1 MVEVTRRSR
10 GWTPVRGANS
20 SPERRALYVHYL
32 EESSVQ
38 LAGRL
43 YEARDLHGF
52 GDCGGLSERQVF
64 DPERPLE
71 PATLYVRP
79 VEPFWRW
86 EEYDLF
92 PLFDA
97 EGEVDPALSG
107 QWEIC
112 AAEYPLLSS
121 NASLG
126 KRSVY
131 GWSILDGVSSFWDD
145 TIAEAAMNQRC
156 RESGYG
162 WEMESVVWAAASRG
176 MGHSTVPPPPL
187 GIAPP
192 IDLSTMTSPP
202 PPPPHGPPPMFVP
215 PSIFQAMPLS
225 LPFAYHT
232 DQNSF
237 HPPPLPPPPP
247 PVNVPLLP
255 VSSPPFPPP
264 PPPLSPL
271 PDRELWKAFE
281 L

>member
-1 MVEVTRRSR
+1 MLEVTRRSR
-10 GWTPVRGANS
+10 GWTPVRGASS

-52 GDCGGLSERQVF
+52 GDCGGLSEREVF

-79 VEPFWRW
+79 VVPFWRW

-107 QWEIC
+107 QWEIGP
-112 AAEYPLLSS
+112 AEYPLLSS
-121 NASLG
+121 NQLREP
-126 KRSVY
+126 RSVY
-131 GWSILDGVSSFWDD
+131 GWSIVDGSSSFWDD
-145 TIAEAAMNQRC
+145 DAAQAAINQRC
-156 RESGYG
+156 RESGFG
-162 WEMESVVWAAASRG
+162 WEMVASAPVVPHEVGYSA
-176 MGHSTVPPPPL
+176 VPPPPL

-215 PSIFQAMPLS
+215 PPSFQVTPVS
-225 LPFAYHT
+225 LPFAYYT
-232 DQNSF
+232 NQSF
-237 HPPPLPPPPP
+237 YPSPLPPPPP
-247 PVNVPLLP
+247 RVNVPLLP
-255 VSSPPFPPP
+255 VSSPPCPPP
-264 PPPLSPL
+264 PPPLPPL
-271 PDRELWKAFE
+271 PQ
-281 L
+281 